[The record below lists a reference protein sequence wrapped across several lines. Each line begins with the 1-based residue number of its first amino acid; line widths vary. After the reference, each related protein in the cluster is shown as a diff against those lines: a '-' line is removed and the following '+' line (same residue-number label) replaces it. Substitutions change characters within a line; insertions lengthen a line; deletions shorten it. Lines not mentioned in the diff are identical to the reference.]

1 MTEIEC
7 TSLEPVAWVRG
18 RWAVRS
24 NWVHDD
30 ATCLNAVCMCK
41 YVCLCVC
48 IYVCM
53 CAEWLWAYM
62 DLFYIVWALVW
73 VKCHGYWKSN
83 FTWVSKIWTCTWL
96 QFLLMVKCSGVLV
109 SWSCIWHRLSICVYD
124 MRASG
129 NKSSLSDCAC
139 VCMVHGYDAEES
151 LELLVDKSA
160 PVCYT
165 RIMTQSCQYLS
176 RWPCIFL

>member
-73 VKCHGYWKSN
+73 VKCYGYWKSN
-83 FTWVSKIWTCTWL
+83 FTWVSKVWTCMWL

-109 SWSCIWHRLSICVYD
+109 SWSCIWHRLSMCLWHACKWEQVILKWLC
-124 MRASG
+124 MFMGMMQRRAW
-129 NKSSLSDCAC
+129 SS
-139 VCMVHGYDAEES
+139 
-151 LELLVDKSA
+151 
-160 PVCYT
+160 
-165 RIMTQSCQYLS
+165 
-176 RWPCIFL
+176 